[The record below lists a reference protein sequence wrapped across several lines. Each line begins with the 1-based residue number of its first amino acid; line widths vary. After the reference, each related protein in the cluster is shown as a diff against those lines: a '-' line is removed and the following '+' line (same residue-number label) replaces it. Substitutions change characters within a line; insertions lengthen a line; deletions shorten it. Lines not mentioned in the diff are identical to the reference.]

1 MGSPCPTSSADWRR
15 ACNDT
20 VDRRRTEQ
28 RRIAALMAESAS
40 VQHRGEALAA
50 TLPPLLVAAERVAT
64 TVAQGV
70 HGRRRVGQGES
81 FWQFRQYEPGDAAQR
96 IDWRESAKSQRLYV
110 RETEW
115 EAAQSVYLWRDAS
128 ASMAWASSQAVPTK
142 LARSDL
148 LVVAL
153 TALLI
158 RSGERVSLLGS
169 GAPPLSGRIAL
180 NRIAALVD
188 RPTDQRAASLPTFE
202 PLPRHAQIVLV
213 GDFLS
218 PLGAIHQTVTRF
230 AAAGLHGHLL
240 QILDPAEETLPFD
253 GRVRFEGIEE
263 SDEILISRVE
273 TVREQYAERLAAHRD
288 GLAAIVRPV
297 GWSFATHRTDR
308 PPHTAL
314 LALYTALTRLPGD

>member
-1 MGSPCPTSSADWRR
+1 MSSADWRR
-15 ACNDT
+15 ACNDAANHT
-20 VDRRRTEQ
+20 AAQPLRV
-28 RRIAALMAESAS
+28 AALMAELAS

-96 IDWRESAKSQRLYV
+96 IDWRESAKSQRVYV

-128 ASMAWASSQAVPTK
+128 ASMVWASNRALPSK
-142 LARSDL
+142 LARAGL

-158 RSGERVSLLGS
+158 RGGERVSLLGA
-169 GAPPLSGRIAL
+169 GAPPLGGRVAL
-180 NRIAALVD
+180 NRIAALID
-188 RPTDQRAASLPTFE
+188 RPADERSSASLPGFE
-202 PLPRHAQIVLV
+202 PLPRHAQIVLI
-213 GDFLS
+213 GDLLS
-218 PLGAIHQTVTRF
+218 PLDAIHKMVTRF

-240 QILDPAEETLPFD
+240 QVLDPAEETLPFD

-263 SDEILISRVE
+263 SDEVLISRVE
-273 TVREQYAERLAAHRD
+273 TVREQYTARLAAHRE

-297 GWSFATHRTDR
+297 GWSFGIHRTDR

-314 LALYTALTRLPGD
+314 LALYTA